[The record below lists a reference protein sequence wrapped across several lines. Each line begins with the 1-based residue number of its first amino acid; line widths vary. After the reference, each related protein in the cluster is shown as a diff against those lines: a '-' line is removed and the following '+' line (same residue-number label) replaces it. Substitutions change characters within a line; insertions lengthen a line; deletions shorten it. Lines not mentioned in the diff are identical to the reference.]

1 MTSEQQLKLWALGDI
16 YTGHPKA
23 MRILTIEQR
32 KIVLHGYY
40 KVNTEYAREMI
51 LRYVHRSLRRKEVWR
66 HNP

>member
-1 MTSEQQLKLWALGDI
+1 MTTVNSTKAL
-16 YTGHPKA
+16 
-23 MRILTIEQR
+23 MRILTVEQR

-51 LRYVHRSLRRKEVWR
+51 LLYVHRSLSRKEVWR